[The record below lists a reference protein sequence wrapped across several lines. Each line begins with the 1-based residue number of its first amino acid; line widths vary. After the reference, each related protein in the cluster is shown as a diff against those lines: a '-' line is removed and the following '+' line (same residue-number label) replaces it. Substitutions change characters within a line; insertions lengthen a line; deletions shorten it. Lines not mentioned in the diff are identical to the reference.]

1 MNAALH
7 RPFVFL
13 NLAVSA
19 DGKIASADRS
29 ITTFGSAHDLAH
41 LYELRA
47 TADAILCGARTV
59 EETGATLG
67 NGPDPDGTIRRRRL
81 RRGLPAFPVRVVVSG
96 SGSMTRSAPLWSAQL
111 GPLIVLTGSRTSRSA
126 RDAFRTLGA
135 EVWCSPRTE
144 INFTDALA
152 RLHRERGIRRLLCEG
167 GGQLNAAL
175 LEADL
180 VDELHLTHCPL
191 ILGGR
196 TAPSPFDGT
205 GFAQL
210 AQATGW
216 KQIQTR
222 RIGDECF
229 AVYQRDRDSS
239 PSTRAHRSARDQGL
253 TPRS

>member
-1 MNAALH
+1 MTAAPL
-7 RPFVFL
+7 RPFVLL

-29 ITTFGSAHDLAH
+29 LTTFGSARDLAH

-67 NGPDPDGTIRRRRL
+67 NGPDPHGTVRRRRI

-96 SGSMTRSAPLWSAQL
+96 SGSMTRSAPIWSAQL
-111 GPLIVLTGSRTSRSA
+111 GPLIVLTGFRASRAA
-126 RDAFRTLGA
+126 RDAFRNLGA
-135 EVWCSPRTE
+135 EVWSSPRTA
-144 INFTDALA
+144 INFTDTLD

-180 VDELHLTHCPL
+180 VDELHLTRCPL

-196 TAPSPFDGT
+196 AAPSPFDGI
-205 GFAQL
+205 GFAHL
-210 AQATGW
+210 AQATVW

-229 AVYQRDRDSS
+229 AVYQRDRTSAPS
-239 PSTRAHRSARDQGL
+239 PRDHRSG
-253 TPRS
+253 